1 MAKVKRTKSKDS
13 DVTMAYVRAQRGL
26 DRQRFLE
33 ENGDMRQWIPRR
45 TVTVNR
51 KREDARTSCR
61 KFKF

>member
-1 MAKVKRTKSKDS
+1 MAKVKRKKAKGS
-13 DVTMAYVRAQRGL
+13 DATMAYVRAQRGL

-45 TVTVNR
+45 IVTVNR
-51 KREDARTSCR
+51 KRRADRESCR